1 MFISNFCGN
10 WGIEKNVKDEKQD
23 FQRFMC
29 LYVYVCVNK

>member
-10 WGIEKNVKDEKQD
+10 WGIEKNAKDEKQD

-29 LYVYVCVNK
+29 LYVYVC